1 MWVQGLKSYWMTT
14 EAFME
19 EDTFGLDSE
28 GSTGVPQIIP
38 DGRKRLRYE
47 NTQVTLVVENP
58 MQET

>member
-38 DGRKRLRYE
+38 DGRKRLRYGK
-47 NTQVTLVVENP
+47 THR
-58 MQET
+58 